1 MTTSAQDI
9 VIVGAGAAGIY
20 TAALLRKK
28 KPELSVTLI
37 DPSDVHY
44 YQPGF
49 TIVGGGEYTLEQT
62 KRQTRDLIPAGAKWV
77 QARVAEFDPDNN
89 QVALENGERL
99 SYRWLVACPGMIN
112 DWKKIEGLTDT
123 LGKNGVCSNYSQDY
137 VNYTWELINTFNGG
151 PALFTQPPMPIK
163 CPGAPQK
170 IAYLAA
176 DRWRQ
181 RGFLEKCDVH
191 FMTAVGAMFGVAPFS
206 AALDKVVARYGIK
219 PHFFHN
225 LVAVN
230 GDKKTATFEKVQ
242 GDTKELITYD
252 YAMLHVTPPQT
263 TPAFVKQSRLANSAG
278 FIEVNNS
285 TMRHVRY
292 ENVFALGDACST
304 PNSKTAAA
312 VRKQAPVLVKNLL
325 SAMKNEKL
333 DAVYDGYGSCPLTT
347 SLNTVM
353 LAEFI
358 YGGKVTPS
366 FPLNPFVERKIWWW
380 GKKVG
385 FPLLY
390 WQMLKG
396 LEIDIPHSEAKAKPY
411 LASSTGT

>member
-1 MTTSAQDI
+1 MASPTHDI
-9 VIVGAGAAGIY
+9 VIVGAGTAGIY

-28 KPELSVTLI
+28 RPELSVTLV

-49 TIVGGGEYTLEQT
+49 TIVGGGEYSLEKT
-62 KRQTRDLIPAGAKWV
+62 KRRTRDLIPAGAKWI
-77 QARVAEFDPDNN
+77 QAKATELDPDKNE
-89 QVALENGERL
+89 VALDNGERL
-99 SYRWLVACPGMIN
+99 QYRWLVACPGLSN
-112 DWKKIEGLTDT
+112 DWNKVAGLLDT
-123 LGKNGVCSNYSQDY
+123 VGKNGVCSNYSPDY
-137 VNYTWELINTFNGG
+137 VNYTWRLIDGFKGG
-151 PALFTQPPMPIK
+151 PAIFTQPPMPIK

-181 RGFLEKCDVH
+181 RGFLDKCDMH
-191 FMTAVGAMFGVAPFS
+191 FMTAAGAMFGVAPFS

-225 LVAVN
+225 LVAVD

-242 GDTKELITYD
+242 GDTKELVTYD
-252 YAMLHVTPPQT
+252 YGMLHVTPPET
-263 TPAFVKQSRLANSAG
+263 TPAFVKQSPLANSAG
-278 FIEVNNS
+278 FIEVNQS
-285 TMRHVRY
+285 TLRHVRY

-312 VRKQAPVLVKNLL
+312 IRKQAPVLVKNLL
-325 SAMKNEKL
+325 SAMKSEKL

-358 YGGKVTPS
+358 YGGKVTPT
-366 FPLNPFVERKIWWW
+366 FPLNPFVERQLWWW

-396 LEIDIPHSEAKAKPY
+396 LEFDISHSEAKAQPY
-411 LASSTGT
+411 LAGSAT